1 MVYIMSHLP
10 APVREVRETSCYL
23 PPVLQHGDPF
33 PVLVW
38 TVAGHFLFKSSG
50 NLPVECHYLV
60 FVCGLNYCRHLVSD
74 STLHTTEECS
84 WVSVMAEDWDSA
96 RISFTAGAVSSFS
109 ETLMCPSVTTVV
121 RIPIEC

>member
-1 MVYIMSHLP
+1 MHLSE
-10 APVREVRETSCYL
+10 RSEKTSCRL

-60 FVCGLNYCRHLVSD
+60 FVCGLNYCRHLVSA
-74 STLHTTEECS
+74 STLHTAEECS

-96 RISFTAGAVSSFS
+96 RKSSAGAVSFFRDI
-109 ETLMCPSVTTVV
+109 LSVTTVL
-121 RIPIEC
+121 RIPKECYFSVRF